1 MSEIPMEDL
10 EKILGKMKA
19 LKFKNQ
25 LKNWIDEN

>member
-1 MSEIPMEDL
+1 MNEISIEDL

-25 LKNWIDEN
+25 LKNWVDEN